1 MYKHISIVPQAHT
14 RTQIRSSRN
23 GRKARQRVCMCVCL
37 YVCMSVC
44 ECECE

>member
-23 GRKARQRVCMCVCL
+23 GRKARQRVCACV
-37 YVCMSVC
+37 YVCMRVCVYVSV
-44 ECECE
+44 